1 MFKNIIETRKRTA
14 LLYDAI
20 EEVLNMIERAE
31 RMFGVSCGTLL
42 SEDQVEVDVD
52 REDRDINAGERLVR
66 RMLFEHLTLN
76 PDQDLPTSLSLLSV
90 VHDVE
95 RIGDYAKSLA
105 ELNQWSELC
114 SGEEKYARM
123 CCEIHEMIAPLFGQV
138 LEALRESNGDV
149 ARQAMRRHVEIKAR
163 TDAFVEAVMQD
174 TDSKEAVL
182 YTLASRFLRRTS
194 AHLSNVASSV
204 VNPLDRITGKEVPE

>member
-14 LLYDAI
+14 LLHDAI
-20 EEVLNMIERAE
+20 EEVLTMIERAE

-42 SEDQVEVDVD
+42 SEDNVEVDVD

-66 RMLFEHLTLN
+66 RMIFEHLTIN
-76 PDQDLPTSLSLLSV
+76 PDQDLSTSLALLSV

-105 ELNQWSELC
+105 ELNQWGALW

-123 CCEIHEMIAPLFGQV
+123 CREIHEMIVPLFGQA

-149 ARQAMRRHVEIKAR
+149 ARQVMRRHVEIKAR
-163 TDAFVEAVMQD
+163 TDEFVEAVMQKS
-174 TDSKEAVL
+174 DSKEAVL

-204 VNPLDRITGKEVPE
+204 VNPLDRISGKEVPE